1 MKRHYL
7 NYKNSKVKSQNFK
20 IPDFKIPAAAIF
32 FKKIAAASS
41 ITNYHSE
48 HFIFCHSERYFY
60 CHSEHFIFC
69 HSERQRRIP
78 RIAGMRSFASAQ
90 DDNEGECH
98 SE

>member
-48 HFIFCHSERYFY
+48 HFIFCHSVILRTLV
-60 CHSEHFIFC
+60 
-69 HSERQRRIP
+69 RRIP
-78 RIAGMRSFASAQ
+78 WLSLLTVILSVS
-90 DDNEGECH
+90 EG
-98 SE
+98 SLGF